1 MNRHG
6 DDEGQSTG
14 QSSPSSRLGARILPH
29 NIVIYIEAL
38 TGQLYELRCSPLENI
53 WSIKGRLQRLEGIPI
68 SQQHMI
74 WSGEELK
81 DSSIIHEVGIKNS
94 SKLRLVVSMRG
105 GPVNTRV
112 IDDEL
117 EEVEG
122 EIAVVVVKEGE
133 KVTVFRLPSSVSPG
147 SGALS
152 TAKLHHSNLHTSLS
166 SHQVATKGES
176 STKFA
181 SSFSDRQRHV
191 DNKKT
196 YQTMETI
203 RNKLNQKKRNQLPP
217 LAARVKE
224 PLAEVRRPVGEREG
238 AFPSIAPNEYK
249 VPVPNVHSAFLK
261 RYGLQPAQKNA
272 TAPLEPVPPLN
283 PPTSKKPTR
292 PRCAKCG
299 KRLALTEQYEC
310 RCGLKYC
317 TRHRYAEEHSCQFD
331 YQKEQQQKLRQ
342 TNASSLQTPKLPKI

>member
-1 MNRHG
+1 MNRHE
-6 DDEGQSTG
+6 DDEGHSTG

-105 GPVNTRV
+105 GPVNTRI
-112 IDDEL
+112 IDEDIE
-117 EEVEG
+117 EG

-133 KVTVFRLPSSVSPG
+133 KVSVFRVPSSVSP
-147 SGALS
+147 SSSAIS
-152 TAKLHHSNLHTSLS
+152 TANLHTASLS
-166 SHQVATKGES
+166 SHQVTSKGETS
-176 STKFA
+176 SKFA
-181 SSFSDRQRHV
+181 SAFSDRQRHI

-196 YQTMETI
+196 YQTMEMI
-203 RNKLNQKKRNQLPP
+203 RNKLNQKKRSQLPP
-217 LAARVKE
+217 LPTRVKE
-224 PLAEVRRPVGEREG
+224 PLAEVRRPAGDRESL
-238 AFPSIAPNEYK
+238 FPSIAPNEYK

-261 RYGLQPAQKNA
+261 RYGLQPAQKNSKN
-272 TAPLEPVPPLN
+272 LEPVPPLN
-283 PPTSKKPTR
+283 PPAPKKAQR

-331 YQKEQQQKLRQ
+331 YQKEQQHKLRQ
-342 TNASSLQTPKLPKI
+342 TNPNSLQTPKLPKI